1 MIPITQTDNDN
12 MMKLM
17 IDIEMKLTKNAKQNE
32 SIVKKE
38 KRNIHY
44 KIKNILESDKKNSFV
59 IVHKTI
65 LLSPSKICNKSRKT
79 QTKCFF
85 LYTIYYNIIYAAKW

>member
-79 QTKCFF
+79 QTK
-85 LYTIYYNIIYAAKW
+85 